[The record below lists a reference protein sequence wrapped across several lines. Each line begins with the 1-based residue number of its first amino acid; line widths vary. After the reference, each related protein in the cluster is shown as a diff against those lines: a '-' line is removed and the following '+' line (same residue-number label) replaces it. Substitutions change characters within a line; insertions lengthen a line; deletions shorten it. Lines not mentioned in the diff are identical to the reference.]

1 MDFDVLSTA
10 QDHLGTK
17 ARDRQTQTDRE
28 TERQR
33 LRERERYRE
42 TVRDRQSH

>member
-17 ARDRQTQTDRE
+17 ARDRQTDRHRQ

-42 TVRDRQSH
+42 TGRDRQSH